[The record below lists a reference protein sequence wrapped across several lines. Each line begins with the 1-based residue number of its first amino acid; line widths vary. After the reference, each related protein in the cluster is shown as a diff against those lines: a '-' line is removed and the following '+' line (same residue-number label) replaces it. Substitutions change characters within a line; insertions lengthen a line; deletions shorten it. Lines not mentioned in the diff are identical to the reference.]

1 MPKLVKLIL
10 SKNLTSCLNET
21 NKSYG
26 KFSIGYIKENDM
38 TDLEKLK
45 NTLTEIGID
54 FEIEE
59 KDKPKADNYGTL
71 PCNQILVIAPDYGD
85 DTYYGLRVCF
95 LDGKFVT
102 KGTGDWR

>member
-1 MPKLVKLIL
+1 
-10 SKNLTSCLNET
+10 
-21 NKSYG
+21 
-26 KFSIGYIKENDM
+26 M

-59 KDKPKADNYGTL
+59 NDKPRADNYGTEL
-71 PCNQILVIAPDYGD
+71 CNQILVIAPDYGD

-102 KGTGDWR
+102 KGTGDWRQ